1 MSQQQIIAMLM
12 ARQEQALD
20 LFQARYT
27 SLMRYIVRPILSDP
41 REREECISDITV
53 KVWQQIGS
61 FDSQKGSFTTWLTV
75 LSRNTA
81 LNRARAQKPA
91 ELPLEEAPLPYAP
104 GPEDLL
110 LQQEQSQR
118 LHAAIQSLRKTDQ
131 LILYRKY
138 YYLQST
144 AQIAR
149 ELGTTER
156 AIEGRLYRL
165 KQKLRKTLGGEAL

>member
-1 MSQQQIIAMLM
+1 MRQQQIIAMLM

-41 REREECISDITV
+41 REQEECISDITV
-53 KVWQQIGS
+53 KVWQRIGNY
-61 FDSQKGSFTTWLTV
+61 DPEKGSFTTWLTV

-81 LNRARAQKPA
+81 LNRVRTRQPEVIA
-91 ELPLEEAPLPYAP
+91 LEDAPIPSVP
-104 GPEDLL
+104 GPEELL

-118 LHAAIQSLRKTDQ
+118 LHTAIRSLRKTDRQ
-131 LILYRKY
+131 ILYRKY

-156 AIEGRLYRL
+156 AVEGRLYRL
-165 KQKLRKTLGGEAL
+165 KQKLRKTLGGDLL